1 MEVGSYAFNSG
12 GVSSTTNPINMPAL
26 LTFQMGTL
34 KNHRCGI
41 LIQTLRD
48 EAKCW
53 ALEIQ
58 RSVSMGASP
67 MKHPTFCW
75 CIWTFDPFPS
85 WSMWPERRRCCDYLN
100 SCGIPNSVDKNL
112 DICACPKILIAMKW
126 PWFIFFSPQWAIN
139 LCQGFSTISIGRQ
152 WSKERNVQR
161 YLKNFKDLLNY
172 GNEEASQIMMSVCIC
187 VSFIPVSDASRPV
200 YDCWV
205 VLQMCIQATWIGKWF
220 HPTNLGQTI
229 PGVTNNISASDAFHG
244 FDLERGQY
252 TYPPIDL
259 CLKRTLKFVLFEIV
273 HA

>member
-75 CIWTFDPFPS
+75 CIWTFDPFPHGRCDQREGDAVTISILVESPIRWIKS
-85 WSMWPERRRCCDYLN
+85 WHLCVSEN
-100 SCGIPNSVDKNL
+100 SDSHEM
-112 DICACPKILIAMKW
+112 AMVY
-126 PWFIFFSPQWAIN
+126 FFLPPVGNQP
-139 LCQGFSTISIGRQ
+139 LPGFSTISIGRQ

-244 FDLERGQY
+244 FDLERANTHIHPLICASRG
-252 TYPPIDL
+252 L
-259 CLKRTLKFVLFEIV
+259 WNLFSLK
-273 HA
+273 